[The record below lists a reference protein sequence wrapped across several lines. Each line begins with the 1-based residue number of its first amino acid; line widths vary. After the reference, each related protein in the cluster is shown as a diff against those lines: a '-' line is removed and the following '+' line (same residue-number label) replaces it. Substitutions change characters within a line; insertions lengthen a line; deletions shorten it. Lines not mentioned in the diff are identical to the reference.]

1 METDWHAFGTSPS
14 RDPVSGMPD
23 CVPVDKEG
31 KAEIPEEHG
40 RVMAMTSSITFE
52 KACLK
57 RHLFE
62 SRGAYGVV
70 SWFYG
75 GRRSKSGSLIG
86 SVTANEILIFHRRL
100 QTYETWNV

>member
-1 METDWHAFGTSPS
+1 MWKPTGTHSA
-14 RDPVSGMPD
+14 RVRVGTQPD

-40 RVMAMTSSITFE
+40 RVMVMTSSITFE

-62 SRGAYGVV
+62 SRGAYRVV